1 MKRILA
7 MSRSPLIRQALI
19 VVVFLI
25 LSTNGYAQTTPAARQ
40 LLDAMIKA
48 LGGQQFLDVKEIQT
62 SGRFFVF
69 NRGEISQSDVYI
81 NYWKIPDMD
90 RIEFGKDKIKPARI
104 NNGDEGWT
112 LTPPAKGKDPEVE
125 KQSGADIDEF
135 LKGFRTSFNYVM
147 RFVVNSPKASVI
159 HAGSETVDTK
169 RADILE
175 IRDAQKNLMR
185 VYVDRETR
193 YPLKVQTRLMDESF
207 TDEWSYANWHKFD
220 GVMTPLMVVRYR
232 DGVKLQETRVE
243 TAAYNTGL
251 PDSLFAPPAKSK

>member
-1 MKRILA
+1 

-69 NRGEISQSDVYI
+69 NRGEISQSDVYT
-81 NYWKIPDMD
+81 NYWKIPEMD

-147 RFVVNSPKASVI
+147 RFVVNYL
-159 HAGSETVDTK
+159 TK
-169 RADILE
+169 FI
-175 IRDAQKNLMR
+175 
-185 VYVDRETR
+185 YC
-193 YPLKVQTRLMDESF
+193 Y
-207 TDEWSYANWHKFD
+207 
-220 GVMTPLMVVRYR
+220 
-232 DGVKLQETRVE
+232 
-243 TAAYNTGL
+243 
-251 PDSLFAPPAKSK
+251 LFHFKCF